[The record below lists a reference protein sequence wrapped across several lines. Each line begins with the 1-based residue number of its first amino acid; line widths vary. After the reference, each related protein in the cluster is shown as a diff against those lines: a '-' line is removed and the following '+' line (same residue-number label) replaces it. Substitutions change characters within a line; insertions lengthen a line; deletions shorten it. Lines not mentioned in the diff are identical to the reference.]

1 MAKQKE
7 ANQSQEE
14 SAVEQKVYELPYTI
28 ELKEPVQWGEETRT
42 TIVVTRRLKAKD
54 FKGIK
59 ASDIRFDDMMK
70 LISRVTGEP
79 IAFIEELDAA
89 DLFEASQVVQ
99 SFLPSGLTTGESR

>member
-1 MAKQKE
+1 MANEQ
-7 ANQSQEE
+7 ANKNQEGNE
-14 SAVEQKVYELPYTI
+14 EVKVYEIPHTI
-28 ELKEPVQWGEETRT
+28 ELIVPVQWGDETIS
-42 TIVVTRRLKAKD
+42 TIVINRRLKAKD

-70 LISRVTGEP
+70 LVSRVTGES
-79 IAFIEELDAA
+79 IKFIEELDAA

>member
-1 MAKQKE
+1 MADKE
-7 ANQSQEE
+7 LANQNPEE
-14 SAVEQKVYELPYTI
+14 NVEQKVYDIPHTMNLTV
-28 ELKEPVQWGEETRT
+28 PVEWGEETRT
-42 TIVVTRRLKAKD
+42 SIVINRRLKARD

-70 LISRVTGEP
+70 LVSKVTGES
-79 IAFIEELDAA
+79 ISFIEELDAA